1 VTVTAMQELPFECT
15 LQLDGGSTVNVQSD
29 VALTTEQLARV
40 RALLARPEF
49 VRAADEGLSV
59 CSLDIGVSPPVVC
72 YSGSTGT
79 VTTLVCTA
87 HRRFTLTPPFTAGVA
102 LVTPN
107 LVDVHVHLQGDGELN
122 QQKLLQLFKR
132 IDDANRGRT
141 AGAPGARAKAQA
153 ANAALK
159 NYVKS
164 QHDTVR

>member
-1 VTVTAMQELPFECT
+1 M
-15 LQLDGGSTVNVQSD
+15 NVQSD

-102 LVTPN
+102 LVTPT
-107 LVDVHVHLQGDGELN
+107 LADVHVHLQGDGELN

-132 IDDANRGRT
+132 IDDANRDRT